1 MNIGEHK
8 MTEYATKDLIET
20 TVYTLKGVTYVPH
33 YRNPSVYVGPGYPR
47 FNQTRYAAHEL
58 IDAGAKSREMLLW
71 TRSHYG
77 VVTDEKP

>member
-1 MNIGEHK
+1 

-71 TRSHYG
+71 SRSLYG
-77 VVTDEKP
+77 TVTDAKP